1 MEFSRSLNI
10 TSRKVNGDTE
20 KKKYNYISPTAT
32 AEDMQTAITDFYS
45 LSTNNYLDAE
55 VIQTYESLNE
65 MAEEEE
71 ENNG

>member
-1 MEFSRSLNI
+1 MEFSRSINI

-32 AEDMQTAITDFYS
+32 AEDMKTAITDFYS